1 MEFVPGGSLLDMLV
15 EQGPLPEA
23 TAQHILRQLVEAL
36 GYMQEVHNMVHRDLK
51 PAVSRS
57 ISQGQQTNMSEHP
70 HVRSI

>member
-1 MEFVPGGSLLDMLV
+1 MDFVPGGSLLDMLV
-15 EQGPLPEA
+15 EKGFLPEP

-57 ISQGQQTNMSEHP
+57 ISHGCTD
-70 HVRSI
+70 